1 MQVKTHGSDVATPPV
16 WPLAL
21 SMLRNEGALIFFSG
35 LGPALL
41 MAPAAMA
48 QYTLMDPLR
57 SMMPLHVAA
66 VIAGTID
73 ILIKCPFERVKTQMQ
88 GGEAHSMTTLIRT
101 TFATNG
107 VIGLWAGLGATLTR
121 DIPYLVLKWL
131 TYSQAQT
138 FLGSVIKSAT
148 AANLIAGAVAGAVAA
163 TAVTPADVIK
173 TRQQTSGTGPGSKRG
188 VIAVGRELIHEGGL
202 SSLFRGLGPRLMRI
216 PIYTAITLAT
226 FDFVKDVFLAT
237 NTLGVTD
244 LHRGE
249 L

>member
-1 MQVKTHGSDVATPPV
+1 MDAVGDCAGNRGAVGERELVGVQCVCEDECGAAAEGVA
-16 WPLAL
+16 
-21 SMLRNEGALIFFSG
+21 
-35 LGPALL
+35 
-41 MAPAAMA
+41 
-48 QYTLMDPLR
+48 
-57 SMMPLHVAA
+57 
-66 VIAGTID
+66 
-73 ILIKCPFERVKTQMQ
+73 
-88 GGEAHSMTTLIRT
+88 GE
-101 TFATNG
+101 FDG
-107 VIGLWAGLGATLTR
+107 
-121 DIPYLVLKWL
+121 
-131 TYSQAQT
+131 
-138 FLGSVIKSAT
+138 
-148 AANLIAGAVAGAVAA
+148 AGAVAGAVAA